1 MDFALDPEHHLL
13 RERFRAFATEVV
25 APRAA
30 EIDRTGQF
38 PWDVITAA
46 AELGL
51 LGVPIPEAYGGVG
64 ADSLAFALLIE
75 ELAGACGS
83 TALTVA
89 AHTGLVCVPLL
100 LFGNEAQKRRFLTP
114 LAQGKMLGAFGLTE
128 PQAGSDAGAT
138 RTTAVRDGDTFV
150 INGQKVF
157 TTNGSIAG
165 VLIVTAVTDPDA
177 GRRGISNIIVPADA
191 PGISFGQDQEKM
203 GLHGS
208 VTSQVYF
215 QDCRVPV
222 ENLLGRPGEGFKQF
236 LQVLDGGRIG
246 IGAMAV
252 GIAQAALRAAC
263 AYAKERQQFGQPI
276 ADFQAV
282 SFMLAD
288 MATNL
293 EAARWLVY
301 RAAWLKD
308 GGQSYTS
315 EAAMAKLFASEAAER
330 ICHKAIQIHGGYGYT
345 AEYPVE
351 RYYRDVRLTEIGEGT
366 SEIQRLVIARRLLAQ
381 AQA

>member
-1 MDFALDPEHHLL
+1 VDFALDSEHQLF
-13 RERFRAFATEVV
+13 RERFRAFANEVV

-30 EIDRTGQF
+30 EIDRTGEF
-38 PWDVITAA
+38 PWDVINAA

-51 LGVPIPEAYGGVG
+51 LGVPIPEEYGGVG
-64 ADSLAFALLIE
+64 ADGLAFALLIE
-75 ELAGACGS
+75 EIAGACGS
-83 TALTVA
+83 TALTIA

-100 LFGNEAQKRRFLTP
+100 MFGNEEQKRRYLTP
-114 LAQGKMLGAFGLTE
+114 LAEGKMLGAFGLTE

-138 RTTAVRDGDTFV
+138 RTAAVRDGNEFV

-165 VLIVTAVTDPDA
+165 VIIVTAVTDPEA

-191 PGISFGQDQEKM
+191 PGVSFGQDQEKM

-246 IGAMAV
+246 IGAMSV
-252 GIAQAALRAAC
+252 GIAQAALRAARN
-263 AYAKERQQFGQPI
+263 YALEREQFGQRI
-276 ADFQAV
+276 ADFQAI

-288 MATNL
+288 MATQL

-308 GGQSYTS
+308 RGLPHTT

-345 AEYPVE
+345 TEYPVE

-366 SEIQRLVIARRLLAQ
+366 SEIQRLVIARRLLAE
-381 AQA
+381 A

>member
-1 MDFALDPEHHLL
+1 MDLSLTPEQQLFQ
-13 RERFRAFATEVV
+13 ERFRAFAEEVV

-38 PWDVITAA
+38 PWDVIQAA
-46 AELGL
+46 AEIGL
-51 LGVPIPEAYGGVG
+51 LGLPVPEEYGGVG
-64 ADSLAFALLIE
+64 ADGLTFTLLIE
-75 ELAGACGS
+75 EIARACGS
-83 TALTVA
+83 TALTIA
-89 AHTGLVCVPLL
+89 AHTGLVCMPLL
-100 LFGNEAQKRRFLTP
+100 LFGSEEQKQRYLVP
-114 LAQGKMLGAFGLTE
+114 LARGEMLGAFGLTE

-138 RTTAVRDGDTFV
+138 RTTAVKDGDTYV
-150 INGQKVF
+150 LNGQKVF

-165 VLIVTAVTDPDA
+165 VIIVTARTDPAA
-177 GRRGISNIIVPADA
+177 GHHGISNFIVERDT
-191 PGISFGQDQEKM
+191 PGLSFGKDEEKM

-215 QDCRVPV
+215 HDCRVPAA
-222 ENLLGRPGEGFKQF
+222 NLLGRPGEGFKQF

-252 GIAQAALRAAC
+252 GLGQAALDAAL
-263 AYAKERQQFGQPI
+263 AYAREREQFGRPI

-293 EAARWLVY
+293 EAARLLVR

-308 GGQSYTS
+308 NGRPFTT

-330 ICHKAIQIHGGYGYT
+330 ICHRAIQIHGGYGYT
-345 AEYPVE
+345 REYPVE

-366 SEIQRLVIARRLLAQ
+366 SEIQRLVIARGLLSQ
-381 AQA
+381 P

>member
-1 MDFALDPEHHLL
+1 MDFALDSEHQLF
-13 RERFRAFATEVV
+13 RERFRAFANDVV

-30 EIDRTGQF
+30 EIDRTGEF
-38 PWDVITAA
+38 PWDVINAA

-51 LGVPIPEAYGGVG
+51 LGVPIPEEYGGVG
-64 ADSLAFALLIE
+64 ADGLAFTLLIE

-83 TALTVA
+83 TALTIA

-100 LFGNEAQKRRFLTP
+100 MFGNEEQKRRFLTP
-114 LAQGKMLGAFGLTE
+114 LAEGKMLGAFGLTE

-138 RTTAVRDGDTFV
+138 RTTAVRDGNEFV

-165 VLIVTAVTDPDA
+165 VIIVTAVTDPEA

-191 PGISFGQDQEKM
+191 PGVSFGQDQEKM

-222 ENLLGRPGEGFKQF
+222 DNLLGRPGEGFRQF

-246 IGAMAV
+246 IGAMSV
-252 GIAQAALRAAC
+252 GIAQAALRAARD
-263 AYAKERQQFGQPI
+263 YALEREQFGRRI
-276 ADFQAV
+276 ADFQAI

-288 MATNL
+288 MATQL

-308 GGQSYTS
+308 RGLPHTT

-345 AEYPVE
+345 TEYPVE

-366 SEIQRLVIARRLLAQ
+366 SEIQRLVIARRLLAE
-381 AQA
+381 A

>member
-1 MDFALDPEHHLL
+1 VDFALDSEHQLF
-13 RERFRAFATEVV
+13 RERFRAFANEVV
-25 APRAA
+25 VPRAA
-30 EIDRTGQF
+30 EIDRTGEF
-38 PWDVITAA
+38 PWDVINAA

-51 LGVPIPEAYGGVG
+51 LGVPIPEEYGGVG
-64 ADSLAFALLIE
+64 ADGLAFALLIE
-75 ELAGACGS
+75 EIAGACGS
-83 TALTVA
+83 TALTIA

-100 LFGNEAQKRRFLTP
+100 MFGNEEQKRRYLTP
-114 LAQGKMLGAFGLTE
+114 LAEGKMLGAFGLTE

-138 RTTAVRDGDTFV
+138 RTAAVRDGNEFV

-165 VLIVTAVTDPDA
+165 VIIVTAVTDPEA

-191 PGISFGQDQEKM
+191 PGVSFGQDQEKM

-246 IGAMAV
+246 IGAMSV
-252 GIAQAALRAAC
+252 GIAQAALRAARN
-263 AYAKERQQFGQPI
+263 YALEREQFGQRI
-276 ADFQAV
+276 ADFQAI

-288 MATNL
+288 MATQL

-308 GGQSYTS
+308 RGLPHTT

-345 AEYPVE
+345 TEYPVE

-366 SEIQRLVIARRLLAQ
+366 SEIQRLVIARRLLAE
-381 AQA
+381 A

>member
-1 MDFALDPEHHLL
+1 VDFALDSEHQLF
-13 RERFRAFATEVV
+13 RERFRAFANEVV

-30 EIDRTGQF
+30 EIDRTGEF
-38 PWDVITAA
+38 PWDVINAA

-51 LGVPIPEAYGGVG
+51 LGVPIPEEYGGVG
-64 ADSLAFALLIE
+64 ADGLAFALLIE
-75 ELAGACGS
+75 EIAGACGS
-83 TALTVA
+83 TALTIA

-100 LFGNEAQKRRFLTP
+100 MFGNEEQKRRYLTP
-114 LAQGKMLGAFGLTE
+114 LAEGKMLGAFGLTE

-138 RTTAVRDGDTFV
+138 RTAAVRDGNEFV

-165 VLIVTAVTDPDA
+165 VIIVTAVTDPEA
-177 GRRGISNIIVPADA
+177 GRRGISNLIVPADA
-191 PGISFGQDQEKM
+191 PGVSFGQDQEKM

-246 IGAMAV
+246 IGAMSV
-252 GIAQAALRAAC
+252 GIAQAALRAARN
-263 AYAKERQQFGQPI
+263 YALEREQFGQRI
-276 ADFQAV
+276 ADFQAI

-288 MATNL
+288 MATQL

-308 GGQSYTS
+308 RGLPHTT

-345 AEYPVE
+345 TEYPVE

-366 SEIQRLVIARRLLAQ
+366 SEIQRLVIARRLLAE
-381 AQA
+381 A

>member
-1 MDFALDPEHHLL
+1 MDFALDSEHQLF
-13 RERFRAFATEVV
+13 RERFRAFANDVV

-30 EIDRTGQF
+30 EIDRTGEF
-38 PWDVITAA
+38 PWDVINAA

-51 LGVPIPEAYGGVG
+51 LGVPIPEEYGGVG
-64 ADSLAFALLIE
+64 ADGLAFTLLIE

-83 TALTVA
+83 TALTIA

-100 LFGNEAQKRRFLTP
+100 MFGNEEQKRRFLTP
-114 LAQGKMLGAFGLTE
+114 LAEGKMLGAFGLTE

-138 RTTAVRDGDTFV
+138 RTTAVRDGNEFV

-165 VLIVTAVTDPDA
+165 VIIVTAVTDPEA

-191 PGISFGQDQEKM
+191 PGVSFGQDQEKM

-222 ENLLGRPGEGFKQF
+222 DNLLGRPGEGFRQF

-246 IGAMAV
+246 IGAMSV
-252 GIAQAALRAAC
+252 GIAQAALRAARD
-263 AYAKERQQFGQPI
+263 YALEREQFGQRI
-276 ADFQAV
+276 ADFQAI

-288 MATNL
+288 MATQL

-308 GGQSYTS
+308 RGLPHTT

-345 AEYPVE
+345 TEYPVE

-366 SEIQRLVIARRLLAQ
+366 SEIQRLVIARRLLAE
-381 AQA
+381 A

>member
-1 MDFALDPEHHLL
+1 VDFALDSEHQLF
-13 RERFRAFATEVV
+13 RERFRAFANEVV

-30 EIDRTGQF
+30 EIDRTGEF
-38 PWDVITAA
+38 PWDVINAA

-51 LGVPIPEAYGGVG
+51 LGVPIPEEYGGVG
-64 ADSLAFALLIE
+64 ADGLAFALLIE
-75 ELAGACGS
+75 EIAGACGS
-83 TALTVA
+83 TALTIA

-100 LFGNEAQKRRFLTP
+100 LFGNEEQKRRYLTP
-114 LAQGKMLGAFGLTE
+114 LAEGKMLGAFGLTE

-138 RTTAVRDGDTFV
+138 RTAAVRDGNEFV

-165 VLIVTAVTDPDA
+165 VIIVTAVTDPEA
-177 GRRGISNIIVPADA
+177 GRRGISNLIVPADA
-191 PGISFGQDQEKM
+191 PGVSFGQDQEKM

-246 IGAMAV
+246 IGAMSV
-252 GIAQAALRAAC
+252 GIAQAALRAARN
-263 AYAKERQQFGQPI
+263 YALEREQFGQRI
-276 ADFQAV
+276 ADFQAI

-288 MATNL
+288 MATQL

-308 GGQSYTS
+308 RGLPHTT

-345 AEYPVE
+345 TEYPVE

-366 SEIQRLVIARRLLAQ
+366 SEIQRLVIARRLLAE
-381 AQA
+381 A

>member
-1 MDFALDPEHHLL
+1 MDFALDSEHQLF
-13 RERFRAFATEVV
+13 RERFRAFANDVV

-30 EIDRTGQF
+30 EIDRTGEF
-38 PWDVITAA
+38 PWDVINAA

-51 LGVPIPEAYGGVG
+51 LGVPIPEEYGGVG
-64 ADSLAFALLIE
+64 ADGLAFTLLIE

-83 TALTVA
+83 TALTIA

-100 LFGNEAQKRRFLTP
+100 MFGNEEQKRRFLTP
-114 LAQGKMLGAFGLTE
+114 LAEGKMLGAFGLTE

-138 RTTAVRDGDTFV
+138 RTTAVRDGNEFV

-165 VLIVTAVTDPDA
+165 VIIVTAVTDPEA

-191 PGISFGQDQEKM
+191 PGVSFGQDQEKM

-222 ENLLGRPGEGFKQF
+222 DNLLGRPGEGFRQF

-246 IGAMAV
+246 IGAMSV
-252 GIAQAALRAAC
+252 GIAQAAVRAARD
-263 AYAKERQQFGQPI
+263 YALEREQFGQRI
-276 ADFQAV
+276 ADFQAI

-288 MATNL
+288 MATQL

-308 GGQSYTS
+308 RGLPHTT

-345 AEYPVE
+345 TEYPVE

-366 SEIQRLVIARRLLAQ
+366 SEIQRLVIARRLLAE
-381 AQA
+381 A

>member
-1 MDFALDPEHHLL
+1 VDFALDSEHQLF
-13 RERFRAFATEVV
+13 RERFRAFANDVV

-30 EIDRTGQF
+30 EIDRTGEF
-38 PWDVITAA
+38 PWDVINAA

-51 LGVPIPEAYGGVG
+51 LGVPIPEEYGGVG
-64 ADSLAFALLIE
+64 ADGLAFTLLIE

-83 TALTVA
+83 TALTIA

-100 LFGNEAQKRRFLTP
+100 MFGNEEQKRRFLTP
-114 LAQGKMLGAFGLTE
+114 LAEGKMLGAFGLTE

-138 RTTAVRDGDTFV
+138 RTTAVRDGNEFV

-165 VLIVTAVTDPDA
+165 VIIVTAVTDPEA

-191 PGISFGQDQEKM
+191 PGVSFGQDQEKM

-222 ENLLGRPGEGFKQF
+222 DNLLGRPGEGFRQF

-246 IGAMAV
+246 IGAMSV
-252 GIAQAALRAAC
+252 GIAQAALRAARD
-263 AYAKERQQFGQPI
+263 YALEREQFGQRI
-276 ADFQAV
+276 ADFQAI

-288 MATNL
+288 MATQL

-308 GGQSYTS
+308 RGLPHTT

-345 AEYPVE
+345 TEYPVE

-366 SEIQRLVIARRLLAQ
+366 SEIQRLVIARRLLAE
-381 AQA
+381 A

>member
-1 MDFALDPEHHLL
+1 MDFALDSEHQLF
-13 RERFRAFATEVV
+13 RERFRAFANEVV
-25 APRAA
+25 VPRAA
-30 EIDRTGQF
+30 EIDRTGEF
-38 PWDVITAA
+38 PWDVINAA

-51 LGVPIPEAYGGVG
+51 LGVPIPEEYGGVG
-64 ADSLAFALLIE
+64 ADGLAFALLIE
-75 ELAGACGS
+75 EIAGACGS
-83 TALTVA
+83 TALTIA

-100 LFGNEAQKRRFLTP
+100 MFGNEEQKRRYLTP
-114 LAQGKMLGAFGLTE
+114 LAEGKMLGAFGLTE

-138 RTTAVRDGDTFV
+138 RTAAVRDGNEFV

-165 VLIVTAVTDPDA
+165 VIIVTAVTDPEA

-191 PGISFGQDQEKM
+191 PGVSFGQDQEKM

-246 IGAMAV
+246 IGAMSV
-252 GIAQAALRAAC
+252 GIAQAALRAARN
-263 AYAKERQQFGQPI
+263 YALEREQFGQRI
-276 ADFQAV
+276 ADFQAI

-288 MATNL
+288 MATQL

-308 GGQSYTS
+308 RGLPHTT

-345 AEYPVE
+345 TEYPVE

-366 SEIQRLVIARRLLAQ
+366 SEIQRLVIARRLLAE
-381 AQA
+381 A

>member
-1 MDFALDPEHHLL
+1 MDFALDSEHQLF
-13 RERFRAFATEVV
+13 RERFRAFANDVV

-30 EIDRTGQF
+30 EIDRTGEF
-38 PWDVITAA
+38 PWDVINAA

-51 LGVPIPEAYGGVG
+51 LGVPIPEEYGGVG
-64 ADSLAFALLIE
+64 ADGLAFTLLIE

-83 TALTVA
+83 TALTIA

-100 LFGNEAQKRRFLTP
+100 MFGNEEQKRRFLTP
-114 LAQGKMLGAFGLTE
+114 LAEGKMLGAFGLTE

-138 RTTAVRDGDTFV
+138 RTTAVRDGNEFV

-165 VLIVTAVTDPDA
+165 VIIVTAVTDPEA

-191 PGISFGQDQEKM
+191 PGVSFGQDQEKM

-222 ENLLGRPGEGFKQF
+222 DNLLGRPGEGFRQF

-246 IGAMAV
+246 IGAMSV
-252 GIAQAALRAAC
+252 GIAQAALRAARD
-263 AYAKERQQFGQPI
+263 YALEREQFGQRI
-276 ADFQAV
+276 ADFQAIR
-282 SFMLAD
+282 FMLAD
-288 MATNL
+288 MATQL

-308 GGQSYTS
+308 RGLPHTT

-345 AEYPVE
+345 TEYPVE

-366 SEIQRLVIARRLLAQ
+366 SEIQRLVIARRLLAE
-381 AQA
+381 A

>member
-1 MDFALDPEHHLL
+1 MDFALDSEHQLF
-13 RERFRAFATEVV
+13 RERFRAFANDVV

-30 EIDRTGQF
+30 EIDRTGEF
-38 PWDVITAA
+38 PWDVINAA

-51 LGVPIPEAYGGVG
+51 LGVPIPEEYGGVG
-64 ADSLAFALLIE
+64 ADGLAFTLLIE

-83 TALTVA
+83 TALTIA

-100 LFGNEAQKRRFLTP
+100 MFGNEEQKRRFLTP
-114 LAQGKMLGAFGLTE
+114 LAEGKMLGAFGLTE

-138 RTTAVRDGDTFV
+138 RTTAVRDGNEFV

-165 VLIVTAVTDPDA
+165 VIIVTAVTDPEA

-191 PGISFGQDQEKM
+191 PGVSFGQDQEKM

-222 ENLLGRPGEGFKQF
+222 DNLLGRPGEGFKQF

-246 IGAMAV
+246 IGAMSV
-252 GIAQAALRAAC
+252 GIAQAALRAARD
-263 AYAKERQQFGQPI
+263 YALEREQFGRRI
-276 ADFQAV
+276 ADFQAI

-288 MATNL
+288 MATQL

-308 GGQSYTS
+308 RGLPHTT

-345 AEYPVE
+345 TEYPVE

-366 SEIQRLVIARRLLAQ
+366 SEIQRLVIARRLLAE
-381 AQA
+381 A

>member
-1 MDFALDPEHHLL
+1 
-13 RERFRAFATEVV
+13 
-25 APRAA
+25 
-30 EIDRTGQF
+30 
-38 PWDVITAA
+38 
-46 AELGL
+46 
-51 LGVPIPEAYGGVG
+51 
-64 ADSLAFALLIE
+64 
-75 ELAGACGS
+75 
-83 TALTVA
+83 
-89 AHTGLVCVPLL
+89 
-100 LFGNEAQKRRFLTP
+100 LFGNEEQKQRYLVP
-114 LAQGKMLGAFGLTE
+114 LARGEMLGAFGLTE

-138 RTTAVRDGDTFV
+138 RTTAVKDGDTYV
-150 INGQKVF
+150 LNGQKVF

-165 VLIVTAVTDPDA
+165 VIIVTARTDPGA
-177 GRRGISNIIVPADA
+177 GHHGISNFIVERDT
-191 PGISFGQDQEKM
+191 PGLSFGKDEEKM

-215 QDCRVPV
+215 HDCRVPAA
-222 ENLLGRPGEGFKQF
+222 NLLGRPGEGFKQF

-252 GIAQAALRAAC
+252 GLGQAALDAAL
-263 AYAKERQQFGQPI
+263 AYAREREQFGRPI

-293 EAARWLVY
+293 EAARLLVR

-308 GGQSYTS
+308 NGRPFTT

-330 ICHKAIQIHGGYGYT
+330 ICHRAIQIHGGYGYT
-345 AEYPVE
+345 REYPVE

-366 SEIQRLVIARRLLAQ
+366 SEIQRLVIARGLLSQ
-381 AQA
+381 P

>member
-1 MDFALDPEHHLL
+1 MDFALDSEHQLF
-13 RERFRAFATEVV
+13 RERFRAFANDVV

-30 EIDRTGQF
+30 EIDRTGEF
-38 PWDVITAA
+38 PWDVINAA

-51 LGVPIPEAYGGVG
+51 LGVPIPEEYGGVG
-64 ADSLAFALLIE
+64 ADGLAFTLLIE

-83 TALTVA
+83 TALTIA

-100 LFGNEAQKRRFLTP
+100 MFGNEEQKRRFLTP
-114 LAQGKMLGAFGLTE
+114 LAEGKMLGAFGLTE

-138 RTTAVRDGDTFV
+138 RTTAVRDGNEFV

-165 VLIVTAVTDPDA
+165 VIIVTAVTDPEA

-191 PGISFGQDQEKM
+191 PGVSFGQDQEKM

-222 ENLLGRPGEGFKQF
+222 DNLLGRPGEGFKQF

-246 IGAMAV
+246 IGAMSV
-252 GIAQAALRAAC
+252 GIAQAALRAARD
-263 AYAKERQQFGQPI
+263 YALEREQFGQRI
-276 ADFQAV
+276 ADFQAI

-288 MATNL
+288 MATQL

-308 GGQSYTS
+308 RGLPHTT

-345 AEYPVE
+345 TEYPVE

-366 SEIQRLVIARRLLAQ
+366 SEIQRLVIARRLLAE
-381 AQA
+381 A

>member
-1 MDFALDPEHHLL
+1 MDFALDSEHQLF
-13 RERFRAFATEVV
+13 RERFRAFANEVV
-25 APRAA
+25 VPRAA
-30 EIDRTGQF
+30 EIDRTGEF
-38 PWDVITAA
+38 PWDVINAA

-51 LGVPIPEAYGGVG
+51 LGVPIPEEYGGVG
-64 ADSLAFALLIE
+64 ADGLAFALLIE
-75 ELAGACGS
+75 EIAGACGS
-83 TALTVA
+83 TALTIA

-100 LFGNEAQKRRFLTP
+100 MFGNEEQKRRYLTP
-114 LAQGKMLGAFGLTE
+114 LAEGKMLGAFGLTE

-138 RTTAVRDGDTFV
+138 RTTAVRDGNEFV

-165 VLIVTAVTDPDA
+165 VIIVTAVTDPEA

-191 PGISFGQDQEKM
+191 PGVSFGQDQEKM

-246 IGAMAV
+246 IGAMSV
-252 GIAQAALRAAC
+252 GIAQAALRAARN
-263 AYAKERQQFGQPI
+263 YALEREQFGQRI
-276 ADFQAV
+276 ADFQAI

-288 MATNL
+288 MATQL

-308 GGQSYTS
+308 RGLPHTT

-345 AEYPVE
+345 TEYPVE

-366 SEIQRLVIARRLLAQ
+366 SEIQRLVIARRLLAE
-381 AQA
+381 A

>member
-1 MDFALDPEHHLL
+1 MDFALDSEHQLF
-13 RERFRAFATEVV
+13 RERFRAFANDVV

-30 EIDRTGQF
+30 EIDRTGEF
-38 PWDVITAA
+38 PWDVINAA

-51 LGVPIPEAYGGVG
+51 LGVPIPEEYGGVG
-64 ADSLAFALLIE
+64 ADGLAFTLLIE

-83 TALTVA
+83 TALTIA

-100 LFGNEAQKRRFLTP
+100 MFGNEEQKRRFLTP
-114 LAQGKMLGAFGLTE
+114 LAEGKMLGAFGLTE

-138 RTTAVRDGDTFV
+138 RTTAVRDGNEFV

-165 VLIVTAVTDPDA
+165 VIIVTAVTDPEA

-191 PGISFGQDQEKM
+191 PGVSFGQDQEKM

-222 ENLLGRPGEGFKQF
+222 DNLLGRPGEGFKQF

-246 IGAMAV
+246 IGAMSV
-252 GIAQAALRAAC
+252 GIAQAAVRAARD
-263 AYAKERQQFGQPI
+263 YALEREQFGQRI
-276 ADFQAV
+276 ADFQAI

-288 MATNL
+288 MATQL

-308 GGQSYTS
+308 RGLPHTT

-345 AEYPVE
+345 TEYPVE

-366 SEIQRLVIARRLLAQ
+366 SEIQRLVIARRLLAE
-381 AQA
+381 A

>member
-1 MDFALDPEHHLL
+1 MDFALDSEHQLF
-13 RERFRAFATEVV
+13 RERFRAFANDVV

-30 EIDRTGQF
+30 EIDRTGEF
-38 PWDVITAA
+38 PWDVINAA

-51 LGVPIPEAYGGVG
+51 LGVPIPEEYGGVG
-64 ADSLAFALLIE
+64 ADGLAFTLLIE

-83 TALTVA
+83 TALTIA

-100 LFGNEAQKRRFLTP
+100 MFGNEEQKRRFLTP
-114 LAQGKMLGAFGLTE
+114 LAEGKMLGAFGLTE

-138 RTTAVRDGDTFV
+138 RTTAVRDGNEFV

-165 VLIVTAVTDPDA
+165 VIIVTAVTDPEA

-191 PGISFGQDQEKM
+191 PGVSFGQDQEKM

-222 ENLLGRPGEGFKQF
+222 DNLLGRPGEGFKQF

-246 IGAMAV
+246 IGAMSV
-252 GIAQAALRAAC
+252 GIAQAAVRAARD
-263 AYAKERQQFGQPI
+263 YALEREQFGRRI
-276 ADFQAV
+276 ADFQAI

-288 MATNL
+288 MATQL

-308 GGQSYTS
+308 RGLPHTT

-345 AEYPVE
+345 TEYPVE

-366 SEIQRLVIARRLLAQ
+366 SEIQRLVIARRLLAE
-381 AQA
+381 A

>member
-1 MDFALDPEHHLL
+1 MDFALDSEHQLF
-13 RERFRAFATEVV
+13 RERFRAFANDVV

-30 EIDRTGQF
+30 EIDRTGEF
-38 PWDVITAA
+38 PWDVINAA

-51 LGVPIPEAYGGVG
+51 LGVPIPEEYGGVG
-64 ADSLAFALLIE
+64 ADGLAFTLLIE

-83 TALTVA
+83 TALTIA

-100 LFGNEAQKRRFLTP
+100 MFGNEEQKRRFLTP
-114 LAQGKMLGAFGLTE
+114 LAEGKRLGAFGLTE

-138 RTTAVRDGDTFV
+138 RTTAVRDGNEFV

-165 VLIVTAVTDPDA
+165 VIIVTAVTDPEA

-191 PGISFGQDQEKM
+191 PGVSFGQDQEKM

-222 ENLLGRPGEGFKQF
+222 DNLLGRPGEGFKQF

-246 IGAMAV
+246 IGAMSV
-252 GIAQAALRAAC
+252 GIAQAAVRAARD
-263 AYAKERQQFGQPI
+263 YALEREQFGQRI
-276 ADFQAV
+276 ADFQAI

-288 MATNL
+288 MATQL

-308 GGQSYTS
+308 RGLPHTT

-345 AEYPVE
+345 TEYPVE

-366 SEIQRLVIARRLLAQ
+366 SEIQRLVIARRLLAE
-381 AQA
+381 A

>member
-1 MDFALDPEHHLL
+1 
-13 RERFRAFATEVV
+13 
-25 APRAA
+25 
-30 EIDRTGQF
+30 
-38 PWDVITAA
+38 
-46 AELGL
+46 
-51 LGVPIPEAYGGVG
+51 
-64 ADSLAFALLIE
+64 
-75 ELAGACGS
+75 
-83 TALTVA
+83 
-89 AHTGLVCVPLL
+89 VPLL
-100 LFGNEAQKRRFLTP
+100 MFGNEEQKRRFLTP
-114 LAQGKMLGAFGLTE
+114 LAEGKMLGAFGLTE

-138 RTTAVRDGDTFV
+138 RTTAVRDGNEFV

-165 VLIVTAVTDPDA
+165 VIIVTAVTDPEA

-191 PGISFGQDQEKM
+191 PGVSFGQDQEKM

-222 ENLLGRPGEGFKQF
+222 DNLLGRSGEGFKQF

-246 IGAMAV
+246 IGAMSV
-252 GIAQAALRAAC
+252 GIAQAAVRAARD
-263 AYAKERQQFGQPI
+263 YALEREQFGRRI
-276 ADFQAV
+276 ADFQAI

-288 MATNL
+288 MATQL

-308 GGQSYTS
+308 RGLPHTT
-315 EAAMAKLFASEAAER
+315 EAAMAKRFASEAAER

-345 AEYPVE
+345 TEYPVE

-366 SEIQRLVIARRLLAQ
+366 SEIQRLVIARRLLAE
-381 AQA
+381 A

>member
-1 MDFALDPEHHLL
+1 MDFALSSEHQLF
-13 RERFRAFATEVV
+13 RERFRAFADEVV

-30 EIDRTGQF
+30 EIDRTGEF
-38 PWDVITAA
+38 PRDVIAAA

-51 LGVPIPEAYGGVG
+51 LGLPIPEEYGGVG

-75 ELAGACGS
+75 EISAACGS
-83 TALTVA
+83 TGLTIA
-89 AHTGLVCVPLL
+89 AHTGLAAVPIS
-100 LFGNEAQKRRFLTP
+100 LFGNEEQKQRFLVP
-114 LAQGKMLGAFGLTE
+114 LAQGEMLGAFGLTE

-138 RTTAVRDGDTFV
+138 RTTAVRDGDEFV
-150 INGQKVF
+150 INGQKIF

-165 VLIVTAVTDPDA
+165 VVIVTAVTDPSA
-177 GRRGISNIIVPADA
+177 GRHGISNIIVPADA

-222 ENLLGRPGEGFKQF
+222 DNLLGKPGEGFKQF
-236 LQVLDGGRIG
+236 LQVLDGGRVG
-246 IGAMAV
+246 IGAMSL
-252 GIAQAALRAAC
+252 GIGRAALDAARS
-263 AYAKERQQFGQPI
+263 YAAEREQFGHPI

-288 MATNL
+288 MATSL

-308 GGQSYTS
+308 CGQRYTK

-345 AEYPVE
+345 NEYPVE

-366 SEIQRLVIARRLLAQ
+366 SEIQRLVIARHVLQGART
-381 AQA
+381 

>member
-1 MDFALDPEHHLL
+1 MDFTFNPEHQLF
-13 RERFRAFATEVV
+13 RERFQAFANDVV

-30 EIDRTGQF
+30 EIDRSGKF
-38 PWDVITAA
+38 PWDVINAA

-51 LGVPIPEAYGGVG
+51 LGVPIPEEYGGIG
-64 ADSLAFALLIE
+64 ADSLAFVLLIE
-75 ELAGACGS
+75 ALAEACGS

-100 LFGNEAQKRRFLTP
+100 MFGNEEQKQQYLAP
-114 LAQGKMLGAFGLTE
+114 LAKGEMLGAFGLTE
-128 PQAGSDAGAT
+128 PEAGSDAAAT
-138 RTTAVRDGDTFV
+138 RTTAVRDGDHFV

-165 VLIVTAVTDPDA
+165 VLIVTAVTKPGA
-177 GRRGISNIIVPADA
+177 GHRGISNIIVPADA
-191 PGISFGQDQEKM
+191 PGVRFGQDQEKM

-215 QDCRVPV
+215 DDCRVPV
-222 ENLLGRPGEGFKQF
+222 DNLLGKPGEGFKQF
-236 LQVLDGGRIG
+236 LQVLDGGRVG
-246 IGAMAV
+246 IGAMSV
-252 GIAQAALRAAC
+252 GLAQAALRDAK
-263 AYAKERQQFGQPI
+263 AYATEREQFGRPI
-276 ADFQAV
+276 ADFQAI

-288 MATNL
+288 MATDL

-308 GGQSYTS
+308 CGQPYTM

-345 AEYPVE
+345 REYPVE

-381 AQA
+381 V

>member
-1 MDFALDPEHHLL
+1 MDFALDSEHQLF
-13 RERFRAFATEVV
+13 RERFRAFANEVV

-30 EIDRTGQF
+30 EIDRTGAF
-38 PWDVITAA
+38 PWDVINAA

-51 LGVPIPEAYGGVG
+51 LGVPIPEEYGGVG
-64 ADSLAFALLIE
+64 ADGLAFALLIE
-75 ELAGACGS
+75 EVASACGS
-83 TALTVA
+83 TALTIA
-89 AHTGLVCVPLL
+89 AHTGLVCIPLL
-100 LFGNEAQKRRFLTP
+100 MFGNEDQKRRYLTP
-114 LAQGKMLGAFGLTE
+114 LAEGKMLGAFGLTE

-138 RTTAVRDGDTFV
+138 RTTAVRDGNEFV

-165 VLIVTAVTDPDA
+165 VIIVTAVTDPEA

-191 PGISFGQDQEKM
+191 PGVSFGQDQEKM

-222 ENLLGRPGEGFKQF
+222 DNLLGRPGEGFKQF

-246 IGAMAV
+246 IGAMSV
-252 GIAQAALRAAC
+252 GIAQAAMRAARD
-263 AYAKERQQFGQPI
+263 YALEREQFGQPI
-276 ADFQAV
+276 ADFQAI

-288 MATNL
+288 MATQL

-308 GGQSYTS
+308 RGLPHTT

-345 AEYPVE
+345 TEYPVE
-351 RYYRDVRLTEIGEGT
+351 RYYRDVRLAEIGEGT
-366 SEIQRLVIARRLLAQ
+366 SEIQRLVIARRLLAE
-381 AQA
+381 A

>member
-1 MDFALDPEHHLL
+1 MDFALDSEHQLF
-13 RERFRAFATEVV
+13 RERFRAFANEVV

-30 EIDRTGQF
+30 EIDRTGEF
-38 PWDVITAA
+38 PWDVINAA

-51 LGVPIPEAYGGVG
+51 LGVPIPEEYGGVG
-64 ADSLAFALLIE
+64 ADGLAFALLIE
-75 ELAGACGS
+75 EIAGACGS
-83 TALTVA
+83 TALTIA

-100 LFGNEAQKRRFLTP
+100 MFGNEEQKRRYLTP
-114 LAQGKMLGAFGLTE
+114 LAEGKMLGAFGLTE

-138 RTTAVRDGDTFV
+138 RTAAVRDGNEFV

-165 VLIVTAVTDPDA
+165 VIIVTAVTDPEA
-177 GRRGISNIIVPADA
+177 GRRGISNLIVPADA
-191 PGISFGQDQEKM
+191 PGVSFGQDQEKM

-246 IGAMAV
+246 IGAMSV
-252 GIAQAALRAAC
+252 GIAQAALRAARN
-263 AYAKERQQFGQPI
+263 YALEREQFGQRI
-276 ADFQAV
+276 ADFQAI

-288 MATNL
+288 MATQL

-308 GGQSYTS
+308 RGLPHTT

-345 AEYPVE
+345 TEYPVE

-366 SEIQRLVIARRLLAQ
+366 SEIQRLVIARRLLAE
-381 AQA
+381 A

>member
-1 MDFALDPEHHLL
+1 MDFALDSEHQLF
-13 RERFRAFATEVV
+13 RERFRAFANEVV

-30 EIDRTGQF
+30 EIDRTGEF
-38 PWDVITAA
+38 PWDVINAA

-51 LGVPIPEAYGGVG
+51 LGVPIPEEYGGVG
-64 ADSLAFALLIE
+64 ADGLAFALLIE
-75 ELAGACGS
+75 EIAGACGS
-83 TALTVA
+83 TALTIA

-100 LFGNEAQKRRFLTP
+100 MFGNEEQKRRYLTP
-114 LAQGKMLGAFGLTE
+114 LAEGKMLGAFGLTE

-138 RTTAVRDGDTFV
+138 RTAAVRDGNEFV

-165 VLIVTAVTDPDA
+165 VIIVTAVTDPEA

-191 PGISFGQDQEKM
+191 PGVSFGQDQEKM

-246 IGAMAV
+246 IGAMSV
-252 GIAQAALRAAC
+252 GIAQAALRAARN
-263 AYAKERQQFGQPI
+263 YALEREQFGQRI
-276 ADFQAV
+276 ADFQAI

-288 MATNL
+288 MATQL

-308 GGQSYTS
+308 RGLPHTT

-345 AEYPVE
+345 TEYPVE

-366 SEIQRLVIARRLLAQ
+366 SEIQRLVIARRLLAE
-381 AQA
+381 A

>member
-1 MDFALDPEHHLL
+1 VDFALDSEHQLF
-13 RERFRAFATEVV
+13 RERFRAFANEVV
-25 APRAA
+25 VPRAA
-30 EIDRTGQF
+30 EIDRTGEF
-38 PWDVITAA
+38 PWDVINAA

-51 LGVPIPEAYGGVG
+51 LGVPIPEEYGGVG
-64 ADSLAFALLIE
+64 ADGLAFALLIE
-75 ELAGACGS
+75 EIAGACGS
-83 TALTVA
+83 TALTIA

-100 LFGNEAQKRRFLTP
+100 MFGNEEQKRRYLTP
-114 LAQGKMLGAFGLTE
+114 LAEGKMLGAFGLTE

-138 RTTAVRDGDTFV
+138 RTTAVRDGNEFV

-165 VLIVTAVTDPDA
+165 VIIVTAVTDPEA

-191 PGISFGQDQEKM
+191 PGVSFGQDQEKM

-246 IGAMAV
+246 IGAMSV
-252 GIAQAALRAAC
+252 GIAQAALRAARN
-263 AYAKERQQFGQPI
+263 YALEREQFGQRI
-276 ADFQAV
+276 ADFQAI

-288 MATNL
+288 MATQL

-308 GGQSYTS
+308 RGLPHTT

-345 AEYPVE
+345 TEYPVE

-366 SEIQRLVIARRLLAQ
+366 SEIQRLVIARRLLAE
-381 AQA
+381 A

>member
-1 MDFALDPEHHLL
+1 MDFALDSEHQLF
-13 RERFRAFATEVV
+13 RERFRAFANDVV

-30 EIDRTGQF
+30 EIDRTGEF
-38 PWDVITAA
+38 PWDVINAA

-51 LGVPIPEAYGGVG
+51 LGVPIPEEYGGVG
-64 ADSLAFALLIE
+64 ADGLAFTLLIE

-83 TALTVA
+83 TALTIA

-100 LFGNEAQKRRFLTP
+100 MFGNEEQKRRFLTP
-114 LAQGKMLGAFGLTE
+114 LAEGKMLGAFGLTE

-138 RTTAVRDGDTFV
+138 RTTAVRDGNEFV

-165 VLIVTAVTDPDA
+165 VIIVTAVTDPEA

-191 PGISFGQDQEKM
+191 PGVSFGQDQEKM

-222 ENLLGRPGEGFKQF
+222 DNLLGRPGEGFRQF

-246 IGAMAV
+246 IGAMSV
-252 GIAQAALRAAC
+252 GIAQAAVRAARD
-263 AYAKERQQFGQPI
+263 YALEREQFGRRI
-276 ADFQAV
+276 ADFQAI

-288 MATNL
+288 MATQL

-308 GGQSYTS
+308 RGLPHTT

-345 AEYPVE
+345 TEYPVE

-366 SEIQRLVIARRLLAQ
+366 SEIQRLVIARRLLAE
-381 AQA
+381 A

>member
-1 MDFALDPEHHLL
+1 VDFALDSEHQLF
-13 RERFRAFATEVV
+13 RERFRAFANDVV

-30 EIDRTGQF
+30 EIDRTGEF
-38 PWDVITAA
+38 PWDVINAA

-51 LGVPIPEAYGGVG
+51 LGVPIPEEYGGVG
-64 ADSLAFALLIE
+64 ADGLAFTLLIE

-83 TALTVA
+83 TALTIA

-100 LFGNEAQKRRFLTP
+100 MFGNEEQKRRFLTP
-114 LAQGKMLGAFGLTE
+114 LAEGKMLGAFGLTE

-138 RTTAVRDGDTFV
+138 RTTAVRDGNEFV

-165 VLIVTAVTDPDA
+165 VIIVTAVTDPEA

-191 PGISFGQDQEKM
+191 PGVSFGQDQEKM

-222 ENLLGRPGEGFKQF
+222 DNLLGRPGEGFKQF

-246 IGAMAV
+246 IGAMSV
-252 GIAQAALRAAC
+252 GIAQAAVRAARD
-263 AYAKERQQFGQPI
+263 YALEREQFGRRI
-276 ADFQAV
+276 ADFQAI

-288 MATNL
+288 MATQL

-308 GGQSYTS
+308 RGLPHTT

-345 AEYPVE
+345 TEYPVE

-366 SEIQRLVIARRLLAQ
+366 SEIQRLVIARRLLAE
-381 AQA
+381 A

>member
-1 MDFALDPEHHLL
+1 MDFALDSEHQLF
-13 RERFRAFATEVV
+13 RERFRAFANEVV

-30 EIDRTGQF
+30 EIDRTGEF
-38 PWDVITAA
+38 PWDVINAA

-51 LGVPIPEAYGGVG
+51 LGVPIPEEYGGVG
-64 ADSLAFALLIE
+64 ADGLAFALLIE
-75 ELAGACGS
+75 EIAGACGS
-83 TALTVA
+83 TALTIA

-100 LFGNEAQKRRFLTP
+100 LFGNEEQKRRYLTP
-114 LAQGKMLGAFGLTE
+114 LAEGKMLGAFGLTE

-138 RTTAVRDGDTFV
+138 RTAAVRDGNEFV

-165 VLIVTAVTDPDA
+165 VIIVTAVTDPEA
-177 GRRGISNIIVPADA
+177 GRRGISNLIVPADA
-191 PGISFGQDQEKM
+191 PGVSFGQDQEKM

-246 IGAMAV
+246 IGAMSV
-252 GIAQAALRAAC
+252 GIAQAALRAARN
-263 AYAKERQQFGQPI
+263 YALEREQFGQRI
-276 ADFQAV
+276 ADFQAI

-288 MATNL
+288 MATQL

-308 GGQSYTS
+308 RGLPHTT

-345 AEYPVE
+345 TEYPVE

-366 SEIQRLVIARRLLAQ
+366 SEIQRLVIARRLLAE
-381 AQA
+381 A

>member
-1 MDFALDPEHHLL
+1 VDFALDSEHQLF
-13 RERFRAFATEVV
+13 RERFRAFANDVV

-30 EIDRTGQF
+30 EIDRTGEF
-38 PWDVITAA
+38 PWDVINAA

-51 LGVPIPEAYGGVG
+51 LGVPIPEEYGGVG
-64 ADSLAFALLIE
+64 ADGLAFTLLIE

-83 TALTVA
+83 TALTIA

-100 LFGNEAQKRRFLTP
+100 MFGNEEQKRRFLTP
-114 LAQGKMLGAFGLTE
+114 LAEGKMLGAFGLTE

-138 RTTAVRDGDTFV
+138 RTTAVRDGNEFV

-165 VLIVTAVTDPDA
+165 VIIVTAVTDPEA

-191 PGISFGQDQEKM
+191 PGVSFGQDQEKM

-222 ENLLGRPGEGFKQF
+222 DNLLGRPGEGFKQF

-246 IGAMAV
+246 IGAMSV
-252 GIAQAALRAAC
+252 GIAQAALRAARD
-263 AYAKERQQFGQPI
+263 YALEREQFGRRI
-276 ADFQAV
+276 ADFQAI

-288 MATNL
+288 MATQL

-308 GGQSYTS
+308 RGLPHTT

-345 AEYPVE
+345 TEYPVE

-366 SEIQRLVIARRLLAQ
+366 SEIQRLVIARRLLAE
-381 AQA
+381 A

>member
-1 MDFALDPEHHLL
+1 VDFALDSEHQLF
-13 RERFRAFATEVV
+13 RERFRAFANDVV

-30 EIDRTGQF
+30 EIDRTGEF
-38 PWDVITAA
+38 PWDVIHAA

-51 LGVPIPEAYGGVG
+51 LGVPIPEEYGGVG
-64 ADSLAFALLIE
+64 ADGLAFTLLIE

-83 TALTVA
+83 TALTIA

-100 LFGNEAQKRRFLTP
+100 MFGNEEQKRRFLTP
-114 LAQGKMLGAFGLTE
+114 LAEGKMLGAFGLTE

-138 RTTAVRDGDTFV
+138 RTTAVRDGNEFV

-165 VLIVTAVTDPDA
+165 VIIVTAVTDPEA

-191 PGISFGQDQEKM
+191 PGVSFGQDQEKM

-222 ENLLGRPGEGFKQF
+222 DNLLGRPGEGFRQF

-246 IGAMAV
+246 IGAMSV
-252 GIAQAALRAAC
+252 GIAQAALRAARD
-263 AYAKERQQFGQPI
+263 YALEREQFGQRI
-276 ADFQAV
+276 ADFQAI

-288 MATNL
+288 MATQL

-308 GGQSYTS
+308 RGLPHTT

-345 AEYPVE
+345 TEYPVE

-366 SEIQRLVIARRLLAQ
+366 SEIQRLVIARRLLAE
-381 AQA
+381 A